1 MECHSLYPLK
11 LCLYILQV
19 RFHKLPTELRPL
31 SQSVRPFFPFIFV
44 LQSHDGKMGAAND
57 YHTSNLQLAKERSWL
72 ITPYNVHQPVLQ
84 ALRYIMLLW
93 EADSI
98 S

>member
-1 MECHSLYPLK
+1 MAFILCPLK
-11 LCLYILQV
+11 FSFYILLLASRNYQLNCI
-19 RFHKLPTELRPL
+19 RSHKVLTL
-31 SQSVRPFFPFIFV
+31 SFIFV
-44 LQSHDGKMGAAND
+44 LQSHDKKMGAAND

-84 ALRYIMLLW
+84 ALRYIMLRW
-93 EADSI
+93 EGESF